1 MSDTAV
7 LERLETLARTVERL
21 ESRVEELESHEDLR
35 DLEAAIAENGAKPLV
50 SWEQARR
57 LLDLD

>member
-21 ESRVEELESHEDLR
+21 DSRVEELESHEDLR

-50 SWEQARR
+50 PWEQARK

>member
-35 DLEAAIAENGAKPLV
+35 DLEAAIAENGAKPLMP
-50 SWEQARR
+50 WEEARK